1 MIRLRLLLPLALF
14 FAIAVPAHAQ
24 GCAACRDNVAGSS
37 PRVRSAFRKAI
48 PVLGVPAFSI
58 FIGALWIG
66 MRRRDE
72 SETTES

>member
-1 MIRLRLLLPLALF
+1 MRRRMLLLALF
-14 FAIAVPAHAQ
+14 FAIAIPMHAQ

-66 MRRRDE
+66 LRRRDE
-72 SETTES
+72 SEFPES

>member
-1 MIRLRLLLPLALF
+1 
-14 FAIAVPAHAQ
+14 
-24 GCAACRDNVAGSS
+24 VAGSS

-66 MRRRDE
+66 LRRRDE
-72 SETTES
+72 SEITDN

>member
-1 MIRLRLLLPLALF
+1 MIRRLFPLALF

-48 PVLGVPAFSI
+48 PVLGIPAFTI

-66 MRRRDE
+66 MRKRED
-72 SETTES
+72 SEINDR